1 MRITRTRAVLAAAL
15 PVAATAAMLA
25 VQPAATAA
33 PAAGGAYPA
42 HYSAPYLQISDA
54 DAGQMASDMSA
65 TGTKFFTLAFLTPQ
79 SGCTPVWEAN
89 GTGVGSFKSQ
99 ITAIQNAGGN
109 VIPSFGGAEGGELA
123 QTCTNVSSLT
133 AAYANVVN
141 N

>member
-1 MRITRTRAVLAAAL
+1 
-15 PVAATAAMLA
+15 
-25 VQPAATAA
+25 
-33 PAAGGAYPA
+33 
-42 HYSAPYLQISDA
+42 
-54 DAGQMASDMSA
+54 
-65 TGTKFFTLAFLTPQ
+65 PQ

-123 QTCTNVSSLT
+123 QTCTTVSSLT

-141 N
+141 NYGANRLDFDIEGGVIKDTASIAHRDQALAALQAQ